1 MAPTVEQGLR
11 AAGAAGPSWA
21 LCPLPV
27 PVVRLLWSTGAWAS
41 GEGAAAPPC
50 GPLPVPSFCRRGSW
64 PGAPASCAALRGS
77 SPSAPYGAAAGRCPV
92 GAQHTDCS
100 CVHDG
105 LLVWFLGLY
114 PVPAQ
119 ESIPMV
125 LKGLSGV
132 RVIQPRSATCP
143 AELSRWSQ
151 RKGLPPRGQD
161 EDEEAEGERRWVSR
175 QIWAGCSVAPEGSWS
190 PGGSCLCLGSGPWRG
205 IRGRDLHWAYLGQA

>member
-1 MAPTVEQGLR
+1 MGRMGCLAPTVEQGLR
-11 AAGAAGPSWA
+11 AAGAEEVSWA

-27 PVVRLLWSTGAWAS
+27 PVSRLLWSTGAWAS

-50 GPLPVPSFCRRGSW
+50 GPLPVPSFCRRGSA

-92 GAQHTDCS
+92 GVQHTDCS

-105 LLVWFLGLY
+105 LLVWFLGVY
-114 PVPAQ
+114 PVSVQ

-125 LKGLSGV
+125 LKGPSGV

-143 AELSRWSQ
+143 AELSLVPE
-151 RKGLPPRGQD
+151 KGL
-161 EDEEAEGERRWVSR
+161 S
-175 QIWAGCSVAPEGSWS
+175 PEG
-190 PGGSCLCLGSGPWRG
+190 PG
-205 IRGRDLHWAYLGQA
+205 